1 MADDATLSLYDRD
14 FYLWTQAEAE
24 KLRARIGRDNEL
36 DYENLAEEVADLG
49 AAEKNK
55 VTSYVRLILE
65 HLYKLHAT
73 KQPDPVAHWAGE
85 IINFR
90 AEAEHPM
97 TAAIRRLVQEDL
109 EALHRKAAKIAS
121 AKFRRDEPGAVI
133 DPTLRWTWAE
143 IMGEADDPLDQDF
156 PLKP

>member
-55 VTSYVRLILE
+55 VKSWVRLIIE
-65 HLYKLHAT
+65 HFYKLHAT
-73 KQPDPVAHWAGE
+73 GRREPVGHWKGAIG
-85 IINFR
+85 NFR
-90 AEAEHPM
+90 ADAEGTLTPS
-97 TAAIRRLVQEDL
+97 IRRIVEADL
-109 EALHRKAAKIAS
+109 EALHRKAAKVA
-121 AKFRRDEPGAVI
+121 ALRMDAAEPGAVI

-156 PLKP
+156 PLKR